1 MTTPSE
7 GRPGWEQGS
16 WGQSMDWLSNLSPE
30 QQQNLQAFVGMT
42 PQQRETAVAFV
53 NLDDRQQTNLMR
65 AANTDPLR
73 DRVNNAIQ
81 GAVARVHLAYDN
93 TRGRI
98 SEMATTL
105 ASQARDYRDGA
116 VQGVRDARDT
126 VVQGA
131 RDARDTVVQ
140 GARDT
145 RDTVVQGARDTRDA
159 VVQGARN
166 VGDRATELGQQAV
179 GAYQAGRD
187 QVVDAAQRG
196 QVRLDQA
203 WQSGADRV
211 GEMRDSVVAGA
222 RDARDTVVQ
231 GGRDARDAVVGGAR
245 NAAAAGRDAMNRAGR
260 WMEGKFNGTMLK
272 AESALANYNAG
283 RNSPPLQ
290 ADMKQIMPDKSR
302 LEMIQQ
308 VSENLN
314 TVGPVTPAENEAIQ
328 NLAQASQ
335 TRLETQTAMRAGLT
349 GVAPAGQP
357 VQPQGATGQQTGE
370 QGAQE
375 KPAAN
380 LTKNADNKGI
390 GSR

>member
-1 MTTPSE
+1 
-7 GRPGWEQGS
+7 
-16 WGQSMDWLSNLSPE
+16 MDWLSNLSPE

-42 PQQRETAVAFV
+42 PQQRETAMAFV

-73 DRVNNAIQ
+73 DRVNNAIR

-98 SEMATTL
+98 SEMATSL
-105 ASQARDYRDGA
+105 ASQARDYRDVA
-116 VQGVRDARDT
+116 VQGARDARDT

-140 GARDT
+140 GARDA

-179 GAYQAGRD
+179 GAYETGRD
-187 QVVDAAQRG
+187 RVVDAAQRG

-211 GEMRDSVVAGA
+211 GEMRDSVVQGA
-222 RDARDTVVQ
+222 RGARDTVVQ
-231 GGRDARDAVVGGAR
+231 GGRDARDAVVGGVR

-260 WMEGKFNGTMLK
+260 WFEGKFNGTMLK

-283 RNSPPLQ
+283 RNNPSLQ

-314 TVGPVTPAENEAIQ
+314 SGNGPVTAAENEAIQ
-328 NLAQASQ
+328 NLAKASQ

-349 GVAPAGQP
+349 GVAPLGQP
-357 VQPQGATGQQTGE
+357 VQSQGATGQQAGE

-375 KPAAN
+375 KPALN
-380 LTKNADNKGI
+380 LTKNNDKG
-390 GSR
+390 GLKR

>member
-16 WGQSMDWLSNLSPE
+16 WGQSMDWLSNLSQD

-42 PQQRETAVAFV
+42 PQQRETAMAFV

-65 AANTDPLR
+65 AANSDPLR

-93 TRGRI
+93 TRSRI
-98 SEMATTL
+98 SEMATSL

-116 VQGVRDARDT
+116 I
-126 VVQGA
+126 QGA

-145 RDTVVQGARDTRDA
+145 RDTVVQGARDTRDT
-159 VVQGARN
+159 VVQGAR
-166 VGDRATELGQQAV
+166 GARDRVEELGQQAV
-179 GAYQAGRD
+179 GAYETGRER
-187 QVVDAAQRG
+187 VVDAAQRG
-196 QVRLDQA
+196 QVRLDQT
-203 WQSGADRV
+203 WQAGADRV
-211 GEMRDSVVAGA
+211 GEMRDSVVQGARGA
-222 RDARDTVVQ
+222 RDAVVQ

-260 WMEGKFNGTMLK
+260 WFEGKFNGTMLK
-272 AESALANYNAG
+272 AEGALANYNAG
-283 RNSPPLQ
+283 RNNPSLQ

-314 TVGPVTPAENEAIQ
+314 TVNGPVTAAENEAIQ

-349 GVAPAGQP
+349 GVAPAGRP
-357 VQPQGATGQQTGE
+357 VQAQGATGQQSGE

-380 LTKNADNKGI
+380 LTKTNNGKDGI
-390 GSR
+390 GGR